1 MEAGDQDSTGA
12 GVAVPFEQAVSRTLE
27 LPLPRPRPRQ
37 PPLQQL
43 TARSV
48 QRARQLLSSLQR
60 PPQLPLWLETEKSQ
74 EVKFSRKMHFHN
86 FECDNLLFATEYK
99 LRKSYSFLTNFP
111 NVILLFRRILRGFIS
126 NKPNTLWVFF
136 IRNWILSQAQFLK

>member
-48 QRARQLLSSLQR
+48 VIGTREGGSCSLT
-60 PPQLPLWLETEKSQ
+60 PA
-74 EVKFSRKMHFHN
+74 
-86 FECDNLLFATEYK
+86 AT
-99 LRKSYSFLTNFP
+99 P
-111 NVILLFRRILRGFIS
+111 
-126 NKPNTLWVFF
+126 
-136 IRNWILSQAQFLK
+136 ILSMSTAATVAEL